1 MGLFNKI
8 KGILFEEV
16 EDDEVVD
23 TPKPKVSEVKKPI
36 AERIEPQ
43 KREEVVINTPPKV
56 EVPKEVKHDQINE
69 RDLFKSDNTFPFQE
83 FDEKEFESMSR
94 VNKPKQTTNVL
105 EYEKKKNP
113 RNKIFI
119 VHRLD
124 KDTSGLVL
132 FAKNEKI
139 KYALQNNWDKVIRKY
154 YAVVEK
160 EVLENKT
167 LINYLQES
175 KTGEVFVTNNKVMG
189 KKSITKYEVLSKNNK
204 CSLLDI
210 EIKTGRKNQIRVQ
223 LAYVHH
229 PIIGDKK
236 YGNTKNKELL
246 LQAYYLKFN
255 HPVDNKEIIIKTD
268 IEKSLTS
275 YLQ

>member
-1 MGLFNKI
+1 MKKLNILYEDKYLIIVYKRHGLLTISRDNHND
-8 KGILFEEV
+8 LNLY
-16 EDDEVVD
+16 DEV
-23 TPKPKVSEVKKPI
+23 K
-36 AERIEPQ
+36 
-43 KREEVVINTPPKV
+43 
-56 EVPKEVKHDQINE
+56 
-69 RDLFKSDNTFPFQE
+69 
-83 FDEKEFESMSR
+83 
-94 VNKPKQTTNVL
+94 

-175 KTGEVFVTNNKVMG
+175 KTGEVYVTNNKVMG

-223 LAYVHH
+223 LAYILH

>member
-1 MGLFNKI
+1 MKKLNILYEDKYLIIVYKRHGLLTISRDNHND
-8 KGILFEEV
+8 LNLY
-16 EDDEVVD
+16 DEV
-23 TPKPKVSEVKKPI
+23 K
-36 AERIEPQ
+36 
-43 KREEVVINTPPKV
+43 
-56 EVPKEVKHDQINE
+56 
-69 RDLFKSDNTFPFQE
+69 
-83 FDEKEFESMSR
+83 
-94 VNKPKQTTNVL
+94 

-113 RNKIFI
+113 KNKIFI

-189 KKSITKYEVLSKNNK
+189 KKSITKYGVLSKNNK

>member
-1 MGLFNKI
+1 MKKLNILYEDNHIIVVYKRHGLLTISRDNHKDI
-8 KGILFEEV
+8 NLY
-16 EDDEVVD
+16 DEV
-23 TPKPKVSEVKKPI
+23 K
-36 AERIEPQ
+36 
-43 KREEVVINTPPKV
+43 
-56 EVPKEVKHDQINE
+56 
-69 RDLFKSDNTFPFQE
+69 
-83 FDEKEFESMSR
+83 
-94 VNKPKQTTNVL
+94 

-113 RNKIFI
+113 KNKIFI

-124 KDTSGLVL
+124 KDTSGLVV

-160 EVLENKT
+160 PVLENKT

-175 KTGEVFVTNNKVMG
+175 KTGEVFVTNNKVVG

-223 LAYVHH
+223 LAYILH

-236 YGNTKNKELL
+236 YGKTKNKEML

-255 HPVDNKEIIIKTD
+255 HPVDNKEIIVESD

>member
-1 MGLFNKI
+1 MKKLNILYEDKYLIIVYKRHGLLTISRDNHND
-8 KGILFEEV
+8 LNLY
-16 EDDEVVD
+16 DEV
-23 TPKPKVSEVKKPI
+23 K
-36 AERIEPQ
+36 
-43 KREEVVINTPPKV
+43 
-56 EVPKEVKHDQINE
+56 
-69 RDLFKSDNTFPFQE
+69 
-83 FDEKEFESMSR
+83 
-94 VNKPKQTTNVL
+94 

-113 RNKIFI
+113 KNKIFI

-139 KYALQNNWDKVIRKY
+139 KYALQNNWDKIIRKY

-160 EVLENKT
+160 KVLENKT

-175 KTGEVFVTNNKVMG
+175 KTGEVFVTNNKVIG

-223 LAYVHH
+223 LAYILH

>member
-1 MGLFNKI
+1 MKKLNILYEDKYLIIVYKRHGLLTISRDNHND
-8 KGILFEEV
+8 LNLY
-16 EDDEVVD
+16 DEV
-23 TPKPKVSEVKKPI
+23 K
-36 AERIEPQ
+36 
-43 KREEVVINTPPKV
+43 
-56 EVPKEVKHDQINE
+56 
-69 RDLFKSDNTFPFQE
+69 
-83 FDEKEFESMSR
+83 
-94 VNKPKQTTNVL
+94 

-113 RNKIFI
+113 KNKIFI

-139 KYALQNNWDKVIRKY
+139 KYALQNNWDKVVRKY

-223 LAYVHH
+223 LAYILH

>member
-1 MGLFNKI
+1 MKKLNILYEDKYLIIVYKRHGLLTISRDNHND
-8 KGILFEEV
+8 LNLY
-16 EDDEVVD
+16 DEVK
-23 TPKPKVSEVKKPI
+23 T
-36 AERIEPQ
+36 
-43 KREEVVINTPPKV
+43 
-56 EVPKEVKHDQINE
+56 
-69 RDLFKSDNTFPFQE
+69 
-83 FDEKEFESMSR
+83 
-94 VNKPKQTTNVL
+94 
-105 EYEKKKNP
+105 YEKKKNLK
-113 RNKIFI
+113 NKIFI

-160 EVLENKT
+160 PLLENKT

-175 KTGEVFVTNNKVMG
+175 KTGEVFVTNNKAIG

-223 LAYVHH
+223 LAYIHH

>member
-1 MGLFNKI
+1 MKKLNILYEDKYLIIVYKRHGLLTISRDNHND
-8 KGILFEEV
+8 LNLY
-16 EDDEVVD
+16 DEV
-23 TPKPKVSEVKKPI
+23 K
-36 AERIEPQ
+36 
-43 KREEVVINTPPKV
+43 
-56 EVPKEVKHDQINE
+56 
-69 RDLFKSDNTFPFQE
+69 
-83 FDEKEFESMSR
+83 
-94 VNKPKQTTNVL
+94 

-113 RNKIFI
+113 KNKIFI

-124 KDTSGLVL
+124 KDTSGLVV

-175 KTGEVFVTNNKVMG
+175 KTGEVFVTNNKVVG

-223 LAYVHH
+223 LAYILH

-236 YGNTKNKELL
+236 YGKTKNKELL

-255 HPVDNKEIIIKTD
+255 HPVDNKEIIVESD

>member
-1 MGLFNKI
+1 MKKLNILYEDKYLIIVYKRHGLLTISRDNHND
-8 KGILFEEV
+8 LNLY
-16 EDDEVVD
+16 DEL
-23 TPKPKVSEVKKPI
+23 KV
-36 AERIEPQ
+36 
-43 KREEVVINTPPKV
+43 
-56 EVPKEVKHDQINE
+56 
-69 RDLFKSDNTFPFQE
+69 
-83 FDEKEFESMSR
+83 
-94 VNKPKQTTNVL
+94 
-105 EYEKKKNP
+105 YEKKKNP

-139 KYALQNNWDKVIRKY
+139 KYALQNNWNKVIRKY

-223 LAYVHH
+223 LAYILH

>member
-1 MGLFNKI
+1 MKKLNILYEDKYLIIVYKRHGLLTISRDNHND
-8 KGILFEEV
+8 LNLY
-16 EDDEVVD
+16 DEV
-23 TPKPKVSEVKKPI
+23 K
-36 AERIEPQ
+36 
-43 KREEVVINTPPKV
+43 
-56 EVPKEVKHDQINE
+56 
-69 RDLFKSDNTFPFQE
+69 
-83 FDEKEFESMSR
+83 
-94 VNKPKQTTNVL
+94 

>member
-1 MGLFNKI
+1 MKKLNILYEDKYLIIVYKRHGLLTISRDNHND
-8 KGILFEEV
+8 LNLY
-16 EDDEVVD
+16 DEV
-23 TPKPKVSEVKKPI
+23 K
-36 AERIEPQ
+36 
-43 KREEVVINTPPKV
+43 
-56 EVPKEVKHDQINE
+56 
-69 RDLFKSDNTFPFQE
+69 
-83 FDEKEFESMSR
+83 
-94 VNKPKQTTNVL
+94 

-139 KYALQNNWDKVIRKY
+139 KYALQNNWNKVIRKY

-175 KTGEVFVTNNKVMG
+175 KTGEVFVTNNKVIG
-189 KKSITKYEVLSKNNK
+189 KKSITRYEVLSKNNK

-223 LAYVHH
+223 LAYILH

>member
-1 MGLFNKI
+1 MKKLNILYEDKYLIIVYKRHGLLTISRDNHKDI
-8 KGILFEEV
+8 NLY
-16 EDDEVVD
+16 DEV
-23 TPKPKVSEVKKPI
+23 K
-36 AERIEPQ
+36 
-43 KREEVVINTPPKV
+43 
-56 EVPKEVKHDQINE
+56 
-69 RDLFKSDNTFPFQE
+69 
-83 FDEKEFESMSR
+83 
-94 VNKPKQTTNVL
+94 

-113 RNKIFI
+113 KNKIFI

-160 EVLENKT
+160 PVLENKT

-175 KTGEVFVTNNKVMG
+175 KTGEVFVTNNKVVG

-223 LAYVHH
+223 LAYILH

-236 YGNTKNKELL
+236 YGKTKNKEML

-255 HPVDNKEIIIKTD
+255 HPVDNKEIIVESD

>member
-1 MGLFNKI
+1 MKKLNILYEDKYLIIVYKRHGLLTISRDNHND
-8 KGILFEEV
+8 LNLY
-16 EDDEVVD
+16 DEV
-23 TPKPKVSEVKKPI
+23 K
-36 AERIEPQ
+36 
-43 KREEVVINTPPKV
+43 
-56 EVPKEVKHDQINE
+56 
-69 RDLFKSDNTFPFQE
+69 
-83 FDEKEFESMSR
+83 
-94 VNKPKQTTNVL
+94 

-139 KYALQNNWDKVIRKY
+139 KYALQNNWNKVIRKY

-223 LAYVHH
+223 LAYILH

>member
-1 MGLFNKI
+1 MKKLNILYEDKYLIIVYKRHGLLTISRDNHND
-8 KGILFEEV
+8 LNLY
-16 EDDEVVD
+16 DEV
-23 TPKPKVSEVKKPI
+23 K
-36 AERIEPQ
+36 
-43 KREEVVINTPPKV
+43 
-56 EVPKEVKHDQINE
+56 
-69 RDLFKSDNTFPFQE
+69 
-83 FDEKEFESMSR
+83 
-94 VNKPKQTTNVL
+94 

-113 RNKIFI
+113 KNKIFI

>member
-1 MGLFNKI
+1 MKKLNILYEDKYLIIVYKRHGLLTISRDNHND
-8 KGILFEEV
+8 LNLY
-16 EDDEVVD
+16 DD
-23 TPKPKVSEVKKPI
+23 VK
-36 AERIEPQ
+36 
-43 KREEVVINTPPKV
+43 
-56 EVPKEVKHDQINE
+56 
-69 RDLFKSDNTFPFQE
+69 
-83 FDEKEFESMSR
+83 
-94 VNKPKQTTNVL
+94 

-113 RNKIFI
+113 KNKIFI

-154 YAVVEK
+154 YAVVGK

-223 LAYVHH
+223 LAYILH

>member
-1 MGLFNKI
+1 MKKLNILYEDKHLIIVYKRHGLLTISRDNHND
-8 KGILFEEV
+8 LNLY
-16 EDDEVVD
+16 DEV
-23 TPKPKVSEVKKPI
+23 K
-36 AERIEPQ
+36 
-43 KREEVVINTPPKV
+43 
-56 EVPKEVKHDQINE
+56 
-69 RDLFKSDNTFPFQE
+69 
-83 FDEKEFESMSR
+83 
-94 VNKPKQTTNVL
+94 

-223 LAYVHH
+223 LAYILH

>member
-1 MGLFNKI
+1 MKKLNILYEDKYLIIVYKRHGLLTISRDNHNDLNI
-8 KGILFEEV
+8 Y
-16 EDDEVVD
+16 DEV
-23 TPKPKVSEVKKPI
+23 K
-36 AERIEPQ
+36 
-43 KREEVVINTPPKV
+43 
-56 EVPKEVKHDQINE
+56 
-69 RDLFKSDNTFPFQE
+69 
-83 FDEKEFESMSR
+83 
-94 VNKPKQTTNVL
+94 

-113 RNKIFI
+113 KNKIFI

-223 LAYVHH
+223 LAYILH

>member
-1 MGLFNKI
+1 MKKLNILYEDKYLIIVYKRHGLLTISRDNHND
-8 KGILFEEV
+8 LNLY
-16 EDDEVVD
+16 DEV
-23 TPKPKVSEVKKPI
+23 K
-36 AERIEPQ
+36 
-43 KREEVVINTPPKV
+43 
-56 EVPKEVKHDQINE
+56 
-69 RDLFKSDNTFPFQE
+69 
-83 FDEKEFESMSR
+83 
-94 VNKPKQTTNVL
+94 

-139 KYALQNNWDKVIRKY
+139 KYALQNNWDKVVRKY

-223 LAYVHH
+223 LAYILR

>member
-1 MGLFNKI
+1 MKKLNILYEDKYLIIVYKRHGLLTISRDNHND
-8 KGILFEEV
+8 LNLY
-16 EDDEVVD
+16 DEV
-23 TPKPKVSEVKKPI
+23 K
-36 AERIEPQ
+36 
-43 KREEVVINTPPKV
+43 
-56 EVPKEVKHDQINE
+56 
-69 RDLFKSDNTFPFQE
+69 
-83 FDEKEFESMSR
+83 
-94 VNKPKQTTNVL
+94 

-113 RNKIFI
+113 KNKIFI

-255 HPVDNKEIIIKTD
+255 HPIDNKEIIIKTD

>member
-1 MGLFNKI
+1 MKKLNILYEDKYLIIVYKRHGLLTISRDNHND
-8 KGILFEEV
+8 LNLY
-16 EDDEVVD
+16 DEV
-23 TPKPKVSEVKKPI
+23 K
-36 AERIEPQ
+36 
-43 KREEVVINTPPKV
+43 
-56 EVPKEVKHDQINE
+56 
-69 RDLFKSDNTFPFQE
+69 
-83 FDEKEFESMSR
+83 
-94 VNKPKQTTNVL
+94 

-132 FAKNEKI
+132 FAKNEEI
-139 KYALQNNWDKVIRKY
+139 KYALQNNWDKVVRKY

-223 LAYVHH
+223 LAYILH

-255 HPVDNKEIIIKTD
+255 HPVNNKEIIIKTD

>member
-1 MGLFNKI
+1 MKKLNILYEDKYLIIVYKRHGLLTISRDNHND
-8 KGILFEEV
+8 LNLY
-16 EDDEVVD
+16 DEV
-23 TPKPKVSEVKKPI
+23 K
-36 AERIEPQ
+36 
-43 KREEVVINTPPKV
+43 
-56 EVPKEVKHDQINE
+56 
-69 RDLFKSDNTFPFQE
+69 
-83 FDEKEFESMSR
+83 
-94 VNKPKQTTNVL
+94 

-139 KYALQNNWDKVIRKY
+139 KYALQNNWNKVIRKY

-204 CSLLDI
+204 FSLLDI

-223 LAYVHH
+223 LAYILH

>member
-1 MGLFNKI
+1 MKKLNILYEDKYLIIVYKRHGLLTISRDNHND
-8 KGILFEEV
+8 LNLY
-16 EDDEVVD
+16 DEV
-23 TPKPKVSEVKKPI
+23 K
-36 AERIEPQ
+36 
-43 KREEVVINTPPKV
+43 
-56 EVPKEVKHDQINE
+56 
-69 RDLFKSDNTFPFQE
+69 
-83 FDEKEFESMSR
+83 
-94 VNKPKQTTNVL
+94 

-113 RNKIFI
+113 KNKIFI

-223 LAYVHH
+223 LAYILHS
-229 PIIGDKK
+229 IIGDKK

>member
-1 MGLFNKI
+1 MKKLNILYEDKYLIIVYKRHGLLTISRDDHND
-8 KGILFEEV
+8 LNLY
-16 EDDEVVD
+16 DEV
-23 TPKPKVSEVKKPI
+23 K
-36 AERIEPQ
+36 
-43 KREEVVINTPPKV
+43 
-56 EVPKEVKHDQINE
+56 
-69 RDLFKSDNTFPFQE
+69 
-83 FDEKEFESMSR
+83 
-94 VNKPKQTTNVL
+94 

-113 RNKIFI
+113 KNKIFI

-223 LAYVHH
+223 LAYILH

>member
-1 MGLFNKI
+1 MKKLNILYEDKYLIIVYKRHGLLTISRDNHND
-8 KGILFEEV
+8 LNLY
-16 EDDEVVD
+16 DEV
-23 TPKPKVSEVKKPI
+23 K
-36 AERIEPQ
+36 
-43 KREEVVINTPPKV
+43 
-56 EVPKEVKHDQINE
+56 
-69 RDLFKSDNTFPFQE
+69 
-83 FDEKEFESMSR
+83 
-94 VNKPKQTTNVL
+94 

-113 RNKIFI
+113 RNKMFI

-223 LAYVHH
+223 LAYILH

>member
-1 MGLFNKI
+1 MKKLNILYEDKYLIVVYKRHGLLTISRDNHND
-8 KGILFEEV
+8 LNLY
-16 EDDEVVD
+16 DEV
-23 TPKPKVSEVKKPI
+23 K
-36 AERIEPQ
+36 
-43 KREEVVINTPPKV
+43 
-56 EVPKEVKHDQINE
+56 
-69 RDLFKSDNTFPFQE
+69 
-83 FDEKEFESMSR
+83 
-94 VNKPKQTTNVL
+94 

-223 LAYVHH
+223 LAYILH

>member
-1 MGLFNKI
+1 MKKLNILYEDKYLIIVYKRHGLLTISRDNHND
-8 KGILFEEV
+8 LNLY
-16 EDDEVVD
+16 DD
-23 TPKPKVSEVKKPI
+23 VK
-36 AERIEPQ
+36 
-43 KREEVVINTPPKV
+43 
-56 EVPKEVKHDQINE
+56 
-69 RDLFKSDNTFPFQE
+69 
-83 FDEKEFESMSR
+83 
-94 VNKPKQTTNVL
+94 

-113 RNKIFI
+113 KNKIFI

-223 LAYVHH
+223 LAYILH

>member
-1 MGLFNKI
+1 MKKLNILYEDKYLIIVYKRHGLLTISRDNHND
-8 KGILFEEV
+8 LNLY
-16 EDDEVVD
+16 DEV
-23 TPKPKVSEVKKPI
+23 K
-36 AERIEPQ
+36 
-43 KREEVVINTPPKV
+43 
-56 EVPKEVKHDQINE
+56 
-69 RDLFKSDNTFPFQE
+69 
-83 FDEKEFESMSR
+83 
-94 VNKPKQTTNVL
+94 

-154 YAVVEK
+154 FAVVEK

-223 LAYVHH
+223 LAYILH

>member
-1 MGLFNKI
+1 MKKLNILYEDKYLIIVYKRHGLLTISRDNHND
-8 KGILFEEV
+8 LNLY
-16 EDDEVVD
+16 DEV
-23 TPKPKVSEVKKPI
+23 K
-36 AERIEPQ
+36 
-43 KREEVVINTPPKV
+43 
-56 EVPKEVKHDQINE
+56 
-69 RDLFKSDNTFPFQE
+69 
-83 FDEKEFESMSR
+83 
-94 VNKPKQTTNVL
+94 

-113 RNKIFI
+113 KNKIFI

-124 KDTSGLVL
+124 KDTSGLVV

-160 EVLENKT
+160 PVLENKT

-175 KTGEVFVTNNKVMG
+175 KTGEVFVTNNKVVG

-223 LAYVHH
+223 LAYILH

-236 YGNTKNKELL
+236 YGKTKNKEML

-255 HPVDNKEIIIKTD
+255 HPVDNKEIIVESD

>member
-1 MGLFNKI
+1 MKKLNILYEDKYLIIVYKRHGLLTISRDNHND
-8 KGILFEEV
+8 LNLY
-16 EDDEVVD
+16 DEV
-23 TPKPKVSEVKKPI
+23 K
-36 AERIEPQ
+36 
-43 KREEVVINTPPKV
+43 
-56 EVPKEVKHDQINE
+56 
-69 RDLFKSDNTFPFQE
+69 
-83 FDEKEFESMSR
+83 
-94 VNKPKQTTNVL
+94 

-132 FAKNEKI
+132 LAKNEKI

-175 KTGEVFVTNNKVMG
+175 KTGEVFVTNNKVIG

-223 LAYVHH
+223 LAYILH

>member
-1 MGLFNKI
+1 MKKLNILYEDKYLIIVYKRHGLLTISRDNHND
-8 KGILFEEV
+8 LNLY
-16 EDDEVVD
+16 DEV
-23 TPKPKVSEVKKPI
+23 K
-36 AERIEPQ
+36 
-43 KREEVVINTPPKV
+43 
-56 EVPKEVKHDQINE
+56 
-69 RDLFKSDNTFPFQE
+69 
-83 FDEKEFESMSR
+83 
-94 VNKPKQTTNVL
+94 

-160 EVLENKT
+160 EVLENKS

-223 LAYVHH
+223 LAYILH

>member
-1 MGLFNKI
+1 MKKLNILYEDKYLIIVYKRHGLLTISRDNHND
-8 KGILFEEV
+8 LNLY
-16 EDDEVVD
+16 DEV
-23 TPKPKVSEVKKPI
+23 K
-36 AERIEPQ
+36 
-43 KREEVVINTPPKV
+43 
-56 EVPKEVKHDQINE
+56 
-69 RDLFKSDNTFPFQE
+69 
-83 FDEKEFESMSR
+83 
-94 VNKPKQTTNVL
+94 

-113 RNKIFI
+113 RHKIFI

-124 KDTSGLVL
+124 KDPSGLVL

-139 KYALQNNWDKVIRKY
+139 KYALQNNWNKVIRKY

-223 LAYVHH
+223 LAYILH

>member
-1 MGLFNKI
+1 MKKLNILYEDKYLIIVYKRHGLLTISRDNHND
-8 KGILFEEV
+8 LNLY
-16 EDDEVVD
+16 DEV
-23 TPKPKVSEVKKPI
+23 K
-36 AERIEPQ
+36 
-43 KREEVVINTPPKV
+43 
-56 EVPKEVKHDQINE
+56 
-69 RDLFKSDNTFPFQE
+69 
-83 FDEKEFESMSR
+83 
-94 VNKPKQTTNVL
+94 

-113 RNKIFI
+113 KNKIFI

-204 CSLLDI
+204 YSLLDI

-223 LAYVHH
+223 LAYILH

>member
-1 MGLFNKI
+1 MKKLNILYEDKYLIIVYKRHGLLTISRDNHND
-8 KGILFEEV
+8 LNLY
-16 EDDEVVD
+16 DEV
-23 TPKPKVSEVKKPI
+23 K
-36 AERIEPQ
+36 
-43 KREEVVINTPPKV
+43 
-56 EVPKEVKHDQINE
+56 
-69 RDLFKSDNTFPFQE
+69 
-83 FDEKEFESMSR
+83 
-94 VNKPKQTTNVL
+94 

-113 RNKIFI
+113 KNKIFI

-175 KTGEVFVTNNKVMG
+175 KTGEVFVTNNKIMG

-223 LAYVHH
+223 LAYILH

>member
-1 MGLFNKI
+1 MKKLNILYEDKYLIIVYKRHGLLTISRDNHNDLNI
-8 KGILFEEV
+8 Y
-16 EDDEVVD
+16 DEV
-23 TPKPKVSEVKKPI
+23 K
-36 AERIEPQ
+36 
-43 KREEVVINTPPKV
+43 
-56 EVPKEVKHDQINE
+56 
-69 RDLFKSDNTFPFQE
+69 
-83 FDEKEFESMSR
+83 
-94 VNKPKQTTNVL
+94 

-113 RNKIFI
+113 KNKIFI

-175 KTGEVFVTNNKVMG
+175 KTGEVFVTNNKVIG

-223 LAYVHH
+223 LAYILH

>member
-1 MGLFNKI
+1 MKKLNILYEDKYLIIVYKRHGLLTISRDNHND
-8 KGILFEEV
+8 LNLY
-16 EDDEVVD
+16 DEV
-23 TPKPKVSEVKKPI
+23 K
-36 AERIEPQ
+36 
-43 KREEVVINTPPKV
+43 
-56 EVPKEVKHDQINE
+56 
-69 RDLFKSDNTFPFQE
+69 
-83 FDEKEFESMSR
+83 
-94 VNKPKQTTNVL
+94 

-113 RNKIFI
+113 KNKIFI

-132 FAKNEKI
+132 FSKNEKI
-139 KYALQNNWDKVIRKY
+139 KYALQNNWNKVIRKY

-223 LAYVHH
+223 LAYILH

>member
-1 MGLFNKI
+1 MKKLNILYEDKYLIIVYKRHGLLTISRDNHND
-8 KGILFEEV
+8 LNLY
-16 EDDEVVD
+16 DEV
-23 TPKPKVSEVKKPI
+23 K
-36 AERIEPQ
+36 
-43 KREEVVINTPPKV
+43 
-56 EVPKEVKHDQINE
+56 
-69 RDLFKSDNTFPFQE
+69 
-83 FDEKEFESMSR
+83 
-94 VNKPKQTTNVL
+94 

-160 EVLENKT
+160 EVLENKI

-223 LAYVHH
+223 LAYILH

>member
-1 MGLFNKI
+1 MKKLNILYEDKYLIIVYKRHGLLTISRDNHND
-8 KGILFEEV
+8 LNLY
-16 EDDEVVD
+16 DEV
-23 TPKPKVSEVKKPI
+23 K
-36 AERIEPQ
+36 
-43 KREEVVINTPPKV
+43 
-56 EVPKEVKHDQINE
+56 
-69 RDLFKSDNTFPFQE
+69 
-83 FDEKEFESMSR
+83 
-94 VNKPKQTTNVL
+94 

-113 RNKIFI
+113 KNKIFI

-139 KYALQNNWDKVIRKY
+139 KYALQNNWNKVIRKY

>member
-1 MGLFNKI
+1 MKKLNILYEDKYLIIVYKRHGLLTISRDNHND
-8 KGILFEEV
+8 LNLY
-16 EDDEVVD
+16 DEV
-23 TPKPKVSEVKKPI
+23 KV
-36 AERIEPQ
+36 
-43 KREEVVINTPPKV
+43 
-56 EVPKEVKHDQINE
+56 
-69 RDLFKSDNTFPFQE
+69 
-83 FDEKEFESMSR
+83 
-94 VNKPKQTTNVL
+94 
-105 EYEKKKNP
+105 YEKKKNP

-223 LAYVHH
+223 LAYILH